1 MAMENNSLYIDNDVY
16 RVLTFGNRDQWL
28 KGRLTGIGGSDASA
42 CINRNRWK
50 SARDLWSQKTG
61 REEPSDISGN
71 PAVIYGYRKE
81 PQIRADFEL
90 DFDDVYEMQYMD
102 NVTLQNIEHPY
113 MLYSPD
119 GLMIEKA
126 TGRKGIFEAKTH
138 QIHGTDDWNAWREG
152 IGYEE
157 YFIQVLHGL
166 NVTGFDFVCLRAELK
181 RSPIYKQV
189 RTYIFNID
197 DDGIRESAQ
206 MVFDGVKDFWM
217 NNIVNDIQ
225 PPVIKYL

>member
-1 MAMENNSLYIDNDVY
+1 MENNSLYIDNDVY

-28 KGRLTGIGGSDASA
+28 KGRMTGIGGSDASA
-42 CINRNRWK
+42 CMNRNRWK
-50 SARDLWSQKTG
+50 NARDLWAIKTC
-61 REEPSDISGN
+61 RQEPADISGS
-71 PAVIYGYRKE
+71 PAVIYGHRKE

-90 DFDDVYEMQYMD
+90 DFEDTYKMQYVD

-119 GLMIEKA
+119 GLLIEKA

-138 QIHGTDDWNAWREG
+138 QIHDSNDWKAWREG

-189 RTYIFNID
+189 RTYIFDID

-206 MVFDGVKDFWM
+206 IVFEEVKNFWEEY
-217 NNIVNDIQ
+217 IEKDIE

>member
-1 MAMENNSLYIDNDVY
+1 MENNSLYIDNDVY
-16 RVLTFGNRDQWL
+16 RVLTFGNRDDWL
-28 KGRLTGIGGSDASA
+28 KGRMTGIGGSDASA
-42 CINRNRWK
+42 CMNHNRWK
-50 SARDLWSQKTG
+50 TARDLWAIKTG
-61 REEPSDISGN
+61 RENPVDISDS
-71 PAVIYGYRKE
+71 PAVIYGREKE

-90 DFDDVYEMQYMD
+90 DFDDVYDMQYMD
-102 NVTLQNIEHPY
+102 NVTLQNIAHPY

-119 GLMIEKA
+119 GLLIEKE

-138 QIHGTDDWNAWREG
+138 QIHDSNDWKAWREG

-189 RTYIFNID
+189 RTYIFDID

-206 MVFDGVKDFWM
+206 IVFDGVKDFWG
-217 NNIVNDIQ
+217 NYIIPDVE